1 MILCFQR
8 LEEKLP
14 DIGKSVGSYSN
25 VWKITSAELSFF
37 NTGLVKVHFLRAPEK
52 SDKKMN
58 EMLAGTAG

>member
-1 MILCFQR
+1 

-37 NTGLVKVHFLRAPEK
+37 NTGLVEMHFFRGSEK

-58 EMLAGTAG
+58 EMLAG